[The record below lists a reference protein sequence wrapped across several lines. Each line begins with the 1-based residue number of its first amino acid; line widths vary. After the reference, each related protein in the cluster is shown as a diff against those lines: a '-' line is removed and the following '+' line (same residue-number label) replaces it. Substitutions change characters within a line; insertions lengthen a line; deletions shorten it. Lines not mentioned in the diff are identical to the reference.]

1 MFAGKILQ
9 VCALLLLQKLQAQY
23 IILYPYEEDNNEKI
37 STKECSD
44 VRVECKIF
52 IQERV
57 VCVLIQLYYS

>member
-1 MFAGKILQ
+1 MRTTAIAKVTGTI
-9 VCALLLLQKLQAQY
+9 Y

-44 VRVECKIF
+44 VRVECKTF

-57 VCVLIQLYYS
+57 ACVFSYTIARVVICVQK